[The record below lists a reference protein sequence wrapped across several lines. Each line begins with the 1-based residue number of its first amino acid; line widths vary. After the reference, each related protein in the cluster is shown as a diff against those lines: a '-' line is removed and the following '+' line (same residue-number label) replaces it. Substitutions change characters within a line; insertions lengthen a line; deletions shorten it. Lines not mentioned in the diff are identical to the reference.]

1 MSVLSSIT
9 GALSAATGL
18 TIRTKV
24 EIGMGA
30 VIIAAA
36 AAGWLWVHSLINAK
50 ATQAEQ
56 ITVLTT
62 SNATLQQ
69 EKLQLQTDKA
79 SADAQRDAYAA
90 RAEVLNQENKA
101 NEQKA
106 QQYQKDSQSARK
118 ELAQL
123 QSADACAGHAVPD
136 GVIRMQQQAIGD
148 FNAGYS
154 G

>member
-1 MSVLSSIT
+1 MSVLSSISS
-9 GALSAATGL
+9 AFSAATGL
-18 TIRTKV
+18 SVRTKV
-24 EIGMGA
+24 EIGMAA
-30 VIIAAA
+30 VIVAAV
-36 AAGWLWVHSLINAK
+36 AAGWLWVQSLIDAK
-50 ATQAEQ
+50 ATQAQQ
-56 ITVLTT
+56 ITTLTT
-62 SNATLQQ
+62 NNATLKQ
-69 EKLQLQTDKA
+69 EKIQLQTDKA
-79 SADAQRDAYAA
+79 SAEAQRDAYAA

-106 QQYQKDSQSARK
+106 QQYQKDSQSARN

-136 GVIRMQQQAIGD
+136 GVIRMQQQAISN